1 MTYEEKLREA
11 AEEYFHYN
19 PAMKNQASFED
30 ALFHCQAI
38 LRIIADEDWVKCE
51 MDKWM
56 IS

>member
-19 PAMKNQASFED
+19 SAMRNQTSFED